1 MSKTSNSNW
10 ETTVKPIVVLSVIS
24 LVVSL
29 LLALVNSM
37 TAPVIAENTKRTTL
51 AAYVGVLPS
60 VSDAT
65 ELEEVTDYTT
75 ANVTGVVKAPDG
87 SLAIKAEE
95 SGFDGG
101 IVTVIVGMDAN
112 GTETGIWVDASTQ
125 TKGIGSNVATDSFLA
140 QFDGMDGTQN
150 ITLGQGYDAYSGAT
164 ISSKALFAAINDWT
178 RQTPYGYV
186 KPAKKAKEGAGK

>member
-1 MSKTSNSNW
+1 MSKTANSSW
-10 ETTVKPIVVLSVIS
+10 ETTGKPIVVLTVIS
-24 LVVSL
+24 LIVSL

-125 TKGIGSNVATDSFLA
+125 TKGIGNAAEDFLK
-140 QFDGMDGTQN
+140 QFDGLDCTQN
-150 ITLGQGYDAYSGAT
+150 VVMGENGVDGKTGAT
-164 ISSKALFAAINDWT
+164 FSSKALFAAINDCVNC
-178 RQTPYGYV
+178 YNEL
-186 KPAKKAKEGAGK
+186 A